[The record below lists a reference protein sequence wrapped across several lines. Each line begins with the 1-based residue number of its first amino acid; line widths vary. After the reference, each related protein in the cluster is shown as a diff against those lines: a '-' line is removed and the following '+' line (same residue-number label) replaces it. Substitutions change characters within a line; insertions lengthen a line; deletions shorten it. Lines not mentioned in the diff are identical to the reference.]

1 MTLDKS
7 VSVCLLKAFYTLQLK
22 KCLNVNETC
31 TLKRQIFK
39 NGGRKEVTSYFIVK
53 RFFFFCTS
61 PAWHSVLVCVCVCLF
76 ERLLLKPMLALNF
89 KILYQQ
95 FASLSEVDPTWYVK
109 LSCPQKT
116 S

>member
-1 MTLDKS
+1 MCMTLDES

-53 RFFFFCTS
+53 RFFFFVPHLLGT
-61 PAWHSVLVCVCVCLF
+61 VC
-76 ERLLLKPMLALNF
+76 
-89 KILYQQ
+89 
-95 FASLSEVDPTWYVK
+95 
-109 LSCPQKT
+109 
-116 S
+116 

>member
-1 MTLDKS
+1 MCMTLDKS

-53 RFFFFCTS
+53 RFFFFFVPHLLGT
-61 PAWHSVLVCVCVCLF
+61 VC
-76 ERLLLKPMLALNF
+76 
-89 KILYQQ
+89 
-95 FASLSEVDPTWYVK
+95 
-109 LSCPQKT
+109 
-116 S
+116 

>member
-1 MTLDKS
+1 MEEEKKLHLI
-7 VSVCLLKAFYTLQLK
+7 LLS
-22 KCLNVNETC
+22 
-31 TLKRQIFK
+31 RD
-39 NGGRKEVTSYFIVK
+39 
-53 RFFFFCTS
+53 FFFFCTS